1 MYQSKTLIRILSI
14 PALITTIINYLLFYI
29 LKINPIIYGIYNVLD
44 AIIIWLIF
52 TLIFIPCLLLSLF
65 PNKIYFWQ
73 YLAMISASILLAW
86 LMQFFDYLG
95 WYPYFLGFEALLV
108 GYILNEKE
116 NVSIKYISSR
126 PFLPFVLTLIGG
138 IILLILPSIDLF
150 VEHIALNFSSY
161 LLSIELKVFFSGLS
175 TLIVSL
181 YMYNNDEARVKLSGV
196 LAMLFS
202 TLSTV
207 NYLVGFFILPLI
219 GGILAIV
226 WKPTATDSLSS

>member
-1 MYQSKTLIRILSI
+1 
-14 PALITTIINYLLFYI
+14 
-29 LKINPIIYGIYNVLD
+29 
-44 AIIIWLIF
+44 
-52 TLIFIPCLLLSLF
+52 
-65 PNKIYFWQ
+65 
-73 YLAMISASILLAW
+73 
-86 LMQFFDYLG
+86 
-95 WYPYFLGFEALLV
+95 
-108 GYILNEKE
+108 
-116 NVSIKYISSR
+116 
-126 PFLPFVLTLIGG
+126 
-138 IILLILPSIDLF
+138 LLILPSIDLF